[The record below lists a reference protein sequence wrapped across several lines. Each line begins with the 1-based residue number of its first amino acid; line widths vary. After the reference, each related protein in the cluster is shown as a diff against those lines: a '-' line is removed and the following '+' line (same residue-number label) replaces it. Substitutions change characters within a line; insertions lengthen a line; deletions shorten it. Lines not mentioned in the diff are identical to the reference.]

1 MRHRPEQPVAIVRNI
16 RLDVFTLQ
24 HSGPTGGTC
33 THQSPTGG
41 TYAGDASLRPG
52 ERPSE
57 GVGQSRRLFQINLM
71 TGRWAATGPWKRTPP
86 PRSAV
91 YRMLGALFRCIA
103 LFREQQAAGVDSRHC
118 NIVTGGVGT
127 VHLVINWHD
136 ALWRLKPASSFA
148 CVQYRLLRSS
158 QMNATSPLWSN
169 SKPSINAS
177 VETMRPIVGPPL
189 PLRQI
194 TSIYRLK

>member
-86 PRSAV
+86 P
-91 YRMLGALFRCIA
+91 ALPFTECWA
-103 LFREQQAAGVDSRHC
+103 HFS
-118 NIVTGGVGT
+118 
-127 VHLVINWHD
+127 D
-136 ALWRLKPASSFA
+136 ASPYFGNNKLPASTA
-148 CVQYRLLRSS
+148 DT
-158 QMNATSPLWSN
+158 ATSSPAAWEPSTSSSTDTTRFGVWNLRPHLHVSSIVCCARVKWMQRVHCEATRSHRSTPR
-169 SKPSINAS
+169 SKQCAQSSAHRCRC
-177 VETMRPIVGPPL
+177 VR
-189 PLRQI
+189 
-194 TSIYRLK
+194 